1 MSKFKY
7 SYKARDPI
15 GKPVKGTMEADDKAE
30 LITKL
35 RKMGYM
41 VTSVSEAAQK
51 QMRIASILERFKRIS
66 SNSMLMFYVQFSN
79 MIGAGITILMSLTTL
94 ASQGQNKIL
103 SKAINEVAKQVE
115 AGSTLSEALASHPS
129 IFPKLFVNMAKAGEA
144 SGNLESV
151 LMRYAVFFE
160 RQEDMKQK
168 VKGALF
174 YPVILLGFGCVVML
188 FIVTFVIP
196 KFAELYVRSGVKLP
210 IPTLIVYKA
219 GMLIKHYWYM
229 LIVGV
234 ALILLGI
241 RYYLKTEKGT
251 LFFDTLKLRMP
262 IIGPLSRK
270 VAVSRFARTLATLLG
285 SGVPIL
291 QSLDITKEVLDNEVL
306 SRVMVSAHKYVEKG
320 EKLSEPL
327 KVSGEFPEDVVQM
340 IAVGEETGSI
350 DTMLNKIADFYDMV
364 VDYAIKRL
372 TTLIEPIFLLIM
384 GGMVGLIMASMLLPI
399 FDMVKTL
406 RH

>member
-1 MSKFKY
+1 MPIY
-7 SYKARDPI
+7 SYKARDPM
-15 GKPVKGTMEADDKAE
+15 GKVVKGTMEVADKTE
-30 LITKL
+30 LISKL

-41 VTSVSEAAQK
+41 VTVVSQSPPGK
-51 QMRIASILERFKRIS
+51 MRIASILEKFKRVS
-66 SNSMLMFYVQFSN
+66 SNNMLMFYIQFSN

-94 ASQGQNKIL
+94 ASQGQNKKL
-103 SKAINEVAKQVE
+103 SKAINDVSRRVE
-115 AGSTLSEALASHPS
+115 AGSTLSEALSSHPA

-174 YPVILLGFGCVVML
+174 YPVILLCFGCIVML

-196 KFAELYVRSGVKLP
+196 QFAELYLRSGVRLP

-219 GMLIKHYWYM
+219 GIVMKHYWYL
-229 LIVGV
+229 LIAGV
-234 ALILLGI
+234 VLISFSI
-241 RYYLKTEKGT
+241 RFFLKTEKGT
-251 LFFDTLKLRMP
+251 LFFDTLKLRLP
-262 IIGPLSRK
+262 IVGPLYRK
-270 VAVSRFARTLATLLG
+270 VSVSRFARTLSTLLG

-291 QSLDITKEVLDNEVL
+291 QSLDITKDVLDNEVL
-306 SRVMVSAHKYVEKG
+306 SRVMTSAHRYVEKG

-350 DTMLNKIADFYDMV
+350 DAMLNKVADFYDLV